1 MARIGLKGLTCAL
14 FASGGAGSAVTYT
27 ASSGI
32 TAANLMISADVSLN
46 RDDAKLSADDHV
58 VERVNG
64 ITGGTISLELAS
76 LPDNVITK
84 LLGYTVSTKVLTVTG
99 NEAPYVGF
107 GYIVC
112 DVTAGTKTYKAYWF
126 PKVQFGLENDN
137 AKTKGES
144 TEFQT
149 NTLSGEILGVVTSA
163 GGPTEFYYVESEST
177 ETAARSWLNGKAGI
191 S

>member
-27 ASSGI
+27 ANSGI

-76 LPDNVITK
+76 LPQMPLFDRIARAGDIPSRDMYNTFNMGV
-84 LLGYTVSTKVLTVTG
+84 GMCVTVPEDQADQAVLTLIECGEQARV
-99 NEAPYVGF
+99 
-107 GYIVC
+107 I
-112 DVTAGTKTYKAYWF
+112 GTVAEGDER
-126 PKVQFGLENDN
+126 VML
-137 AKTKGES
+137 
-144 TEFQT
+144 
-149 NTLSGEILGVVTSA
+149 V
-163 GGPTEFYYVESEST
+163 
-177 ETAARSWLNGKAGI
+177 
-191 S
+191 

>member
-1 MARIGLKGLTCAL
+1 MDYRRNEGFTPKAL
-14 FASGGAGSAVTYT
+14 HALSGRFPADSVVDRGAQAVEVCGGSQRA
-27 ASSGI
+27 
-32 TAANLMISADVSLN
+32 SADLLLGS
-46 RDDAKLSADDHV
+46 
-58 VERVNG
+58 RVAY
-64 ITGGTISLELAS
+64 IDR
-76 LPDNVITK
+76 LPDNVISK
-84 LLGYTVSTKVLTVTG
+84 LLGYTVSSKVLTVTG

-149 NTLSGEILGVVTSA
+149 NTLSGEILGVVTSSS
-163 GGPTEFYYVESEST
+163 GPTEFYYVESEST